1 MNVGSRSVPFPLRVA
16 AGLAVTA
23 AEQARGLPGRVV
35 GLPVTVAS
43 RAMQTAMRMQQEV
56 TTLAIKGDDALST
69 FRPAQE
75 TPPWAMFDEDAPDDA
90 DPSPGG
96 EPEEGIGDLR
106 FGAPLTERGAPGR
119 PSGATVTSIDGTG
132 AGGFASSS
140 TEARPVEPG
149 AIGAGGAD
157 GRPGPA
163 GVEDPWLSEQRELSR
178 THADGEGDSDSRA
191 GPPAAF
197 PNYDE
202 LNLPQLRARLRRFS
216 LADLHELLDYE
227 RAHGNRSEFT
237 KMLAKR
243 IDTVRAEQ

>member
-1 MNVGSRSVPFPLRVA
+1 MPFPLRVA

-43 RAMQTAMRMQQEV
+43 RAVQTAMRMQQEV

-69 FRPAQE
+69 FQPAQE
-75 TPPWAMFDEDAPDDA
+75 TPPWATFDEDVPDDP
-90 DPSPGG
+90 DHSCGD
-96 EPEEGIGDLR
+96 EPDAGIGDLR
-106 FGAPLTERGAPGR
+106 LGAALTGAGTPARADEAAGT
-119 PSGATVTSIDGTG
+119 PIDGTG
-132 AGGFASSS
+132 AAGFASSG
-140 TEARPVEPG
+140 TDPRPVEPG
-149 AIGAGGAD
+149 ATGVGDTD
-157 GRPGPA
+157 GLAGPA
-163 GVEDPWLSEQRELSR
+163 RVADPWLSEQRELSR
-178 THADGEGDSDSRA
+178 THVDGEGDSDSRA
-191 GPPAAF
+191 GPPTAF

-243 IDTVRAEQ
+243 IETVRAEQ